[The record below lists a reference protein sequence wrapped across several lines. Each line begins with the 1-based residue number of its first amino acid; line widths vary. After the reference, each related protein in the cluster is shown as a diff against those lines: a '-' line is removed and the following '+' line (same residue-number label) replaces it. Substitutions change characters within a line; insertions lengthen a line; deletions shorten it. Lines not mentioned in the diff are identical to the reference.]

1 MHPLH
6 IRLHPRRQ
14 LCRFNIRRQCLIPE
28 DSLFSNLWR
37 GPHINLRRSL
47 FINRNIKPSL
57 NIRRSNLFKGNRKC
71 RLKLTDRYKHRG
83 KCHLDNKCRLNMRGR
98 NPNYSSRRCRG
109 SSKIRIICRNTLMLR
124 RDMCRDK
131 CRLSQLGKRL
141 VS

>member
-1 MHPLH
+1 MRPLH

-47 FINRNIKPSL
+47 FINRNIKRSL
-57 NIRRSNLFKGNRKC
+57 NIQRSKLFKGNRKC
-71 RLKLTDRYKHRG
+71 RLKLTDKPKDKHRG

-124 RDMCRDK
+124 RDMCKDK
-131 CRLSQLGKRL
+131 CRLN
-141 VS
+141 